1 MAPRPRLAPA
11 HDRTLGSQPQ
21 PPTAHTRRT
30 KFCPKS
36 KNWDRGCSNYSGWAM
51 QNCKLARTNR
61 KVIPHM
67 SWCIACSR

>member
-30 KFCPKS
+30 KV
-36 KNWDRGCSNYSGWAM
+36 
-51 QNCKLARTNR
+51 TNR
-61 KVIPHM
+61 STAVKANHEPHTQA
-67 SWCIACSR
+67 SEE

>member
-30 KFCPKS
+30 KVTNLRIEELGQ
-36 KNWDRGCSNYSGWAM
+36 NWDRGCSNYSGWAM

-61 KVIPHM
+61 KCRLPLHD
-67 SWCIACSR
+67 